1 MKVPERSRDSILL
14 RILDINWRREFEI
27 HASKREALACIWR
40 TVKYG

>member
-1 MKVPERSRDSILL
+1 MKVQDKLQDSILS
-14 RILDINWRREFEI
+14 RILDIDWKREFEI